1 MINFSNII
9 LEKMAIHKVGNKS
22 KAEKNFFSEVLYKPS
37 ASIEDKLLKY
47 FLSPFKKLE
56 ETYQFNAPENDTN
69 TMFNLSKSFFA
80 TKENFLEISQRIS
93 RHLYDQSKHQNIKAG
108 EVFVVHFSELLYGEE
123 MVEAIGVF
131 KCERKNEFMQVN
143 NIDSELLLNFQSGIN
158 VQKMDKGVLL
168 LNVEQ
173 EDGFRVLSI
182 DNNYYD
188 TSYWLL
194 DFLDVVH
201 VQDDFFHTSNYLEM
215 VDNFTK
221 EVLAPKMDKAEQIQF
236 MNDSVDYFA
245 KHETFNF
252 DEFAE
257 AVAPSLPEVAATELK
272 NYQADFALADVN
284 DFQIA
289 TNAIKTA
296 KKKIS
301 PNIKLDTGIQIKM
314 NMAEPEESKE
324 FVEKGFDEAKGMHF
338 YKVYFNEEME

>member
-56 ETYQFNAPENDTN
+56 ETYQFNSPENDTN
-69 TMFNLSKSFFA
+69 TMFNLSKSFFS
-80 TKENFLEISQRIS
+80 TKDNFLEISQRIS
-93 RHLYDQSKHQNIKAG
+93 RHLYDQSKHQNIKSG
-108 EVFVVHFSELLYGEE
+108 DVFVVHFSELLYGEE

-143 NIDSELLLNFQSGIN
+143 DVDGELLLNFQNGVN
-158 VQKMDKGVLL
+158 LGKLDKGVLL

-201 VQDDFFHTSNYLEM
+201 VQDDFFHTSNYLDM

-252 DEFAE
+252 DEFATE
-257 AVAPSLPEVAATELK
+257 IAPEPEVIAELR
-272 NYQADFALADVN
+272 NYRNDFALNDVEA
-284 DFQIA
+284 FSIA
-289 TNAIKTA
+289 PAAINNAKRKIKN
-296 KKKIS
+296 
-301 PNIKLDTGIQIKM
+301 NIKLDNGVSLKM
-314 NMAEPEESKE
+314 NFTNPDESKDI
-324 FVEKGFDEAKGMHF
+324 VERGFDEDKGMYF

>member
-47 FLSPFKKLE
+47 FLSHFKKLE
-56 ETYQFNAPENDTN
+56 ETYQFNSPENDTN
-69 TMFNLSKSFFA
+69 TMFNLSKSFFS
-80 TKENFLEISQRIS
+80 TKDNFLEISQRIS
-93 RHLYDQSKHQNIKAG
+93 RHLYDQSKHQNIKSG
-108 EVFVVHFSELLYGEE
+108 DVFVVHFSELLYGEE

-143 NIDSELLLNFQSGIN
+143 DVDGELLLNFQNGVN
-158 VQKMDKGVLL
+158 LGKLDKGVLL

-201 VQDDFFHTSNYLEM
+201 VQDDFFHTSNYLDM

-252 DEFAE
+252 DEFATE
-257 AVAPSLPEVAATELK
+257 IAPEPEVIAELR
-272 NYQADFALADVN
+272 NYRNDFALNDVEA
-284 DFQIA
+284 FSIA
-289 TNAIKTA
+289 PAAINNAKRKIKN
-296 KKKIS
+296 
-301 PNIKLDTGIQIKM
+301 NIKLDNGVSIKM
-314 NMAEPEESKE
+314 NFTNPDESKDI
-324 FVEKGFDEAKGMHF
+324 VERGFDEDKGMYF

>member
-1 MINFSNII
+1 MINFNNII

-22 KAEKNFFSEVLYKPS
+22 KAEKNFFSEVLYRPG
-37 ASIEDKLLKY
+37 AAIEDKLLKY

-69 TMFNLSKSFFA
+69 TMFNMSKGFFA
-80 TKENFLEISQRIS
+80 TKENFLELSQRIS
-93 RHLYDQSKHQNIKAG
+93 RHLYDQSKHQNIKPG

-131 KCERKNEFMQVN
+131 KCERKNEYMQVN
-143 NIDSELLLNFQSGIN
+143 NVDSELLLNFQQGIS
-158 VQKMDKGVLL
+158 VDKMDKGCLL
-168 LNVEQ
+168 LNIEQ

-194 DFLDVVH
+194 DFLDVIH
-201 VQDDFFHTSNYLEM
+201 VQDDFYHTRSYLEM

-252 DEFAE
+252 DEFASE
-257 AVAPSLPEVAATELK
+257 IAPEPEVVAELRDYK
-272 NYQADFALADVN
+272 NDFALQDVN
-284 DFQIA
+284 AFHIA
-289 TNAIKTA
+289 PAAINNA
-296 KKKIS
+296 KKKFKN
-301 PNIKLDTGIQIKM
+301 NIKLDNGVSIKM
-314 NMAEPEESKE
+314 NFTNPEEGKDM
-324 FVEKGFDEAKGMHF
+324 VERGFDEEKGLYF
-338 YKVYFNEEME
+338 YKIFFNEEMD

>member
-37 ASIEDKLLKY
+37 ASNEDKLLKY
-47 FLSPFKKLE
+47 FLSSFKKLE

-80 TKENFLEISQRIS
+80 TKENFLECSQRIS
-93 RHLYDQSKHQNIKAG
+93 RHLYDQSKHQNIKSG
-108 EVFVVHFSELLYGEE
+108 EVFVVHFTELLYGEE
-123 MVEAIGVF
+123 MVEAIGIF
-131 KCERKNEFMQVN
+131 KCERKSEFMQVN
-143 NIDSELLLNFQSGIN
+143 EIDSELLLNFQNGIN
-158 VQKMDKGVLL
+158 IGKMDKGVLL
-168 LNVEQ
+168 MNVEQ

-221 EVLAPKMDKAEQIQF
+221 EILAPKMDKAEQIEF

-252 DEFAE
+252 DEFVSE
-257 AVAPSLPEVAATELK
+257 VASEPEVVAELK
-272 NYQADFALADVN
+272 NYRNDFALNDVEA
-284 DFQIA
+284 FSIA
-289 TNAIKTA
+289 PAAINNAKRKIKN
-296 KKKIS
+296 
-301 PNIKLDTGIQIKM
+301 NIKLDNGVSIKM
-314 NMAEPEESKE
+314 NFTNPDESKGL
-324 FVEKGFDEAKGMHF
+324 VERGFDEDKGMYF
-338 YKVYFNEEME
+338 YKVFFNEEME

>member
-1 MINFSNII
+1 
-9 LEKMAIHKVGNKS
+9 
-22 KAEKNFFSEVLYKPS
+22 
-37 ASIEDKLLKY
+37 LLKY

-56 ETYQFNAPENDTN
+56 ETYQFNSPENDTN
-69 TMFNLSKSFFA
+69 TMFNLSKSFFS
-80 TKENFLEISQRIS
+80 TKDNFLEISQRIS
-93 RHLYDQSKHQNIKAG
+93 RHLYDQSKHQNIKSG
-108 EVFVVHFSELLYGEE
+108 DVFVVHFSELLYGEE

-143 NIDSELLLNFQSGIN
+143 DVDGELLLNFQNGVN
-158 VQKMDKGVLL
+158 LGKLDKGVLL

-201 VQDDFFHTSNYLEM
+201 VQDDFFHTSNYLDM

-252 DEFAE
+252 DEFATE
-257 AVAPSLPEVAATELK
+257 IAPEPEVIAELR
-272 NYQADFALADVN
+272 NYRNDFALNDVEA
-284 DFQIA
+284 FSIA
-289 TNAIKTA
+289 PAAINNAKRKIKN
-296 KKKIS
+296 
-301 PNIKLDTGIQIKM
+301 NIKLDNGVSIKM
-314 NMAEPEESKE
+314 NFTNPDESKDI
-324 FVEKGFDEAKGMHF
+324 VERGFDEDKGMYF

>member
-56 ETYQFNAPENDTN
+56 ETYQFNSPENDTN
-69 TMFNLSKSFFA
+69 TRFNLSKSFFS
-80 TKENFLEISQRIS
+80 TKDNFLEISQRIS
-93 RHLYDQSKHQNIKAG
+93 RHLYDQSKHQNIKSG
-108 EVFVVHFSELLYGEE
+108 DVFVVHFSELLYGEE

-143 NIDSELLLNFQSGIN
+143 DVDGELLLNFQNGVN
-158 VQKMDKGVLL
+158 LGKLDKGVLL

-201 VQDDFFHTSNYLEM
+201 VQDDFFHTSNYLDM

-252 DEFAE
+252 DEFATE
-257 AVAPSLPEVAATELK
+257 IAPEPEVIAELR
-272 NYQADFALADVN
+272 NYRNDFALNDVEA
-284 DFQIA
+284 FSIA
-289 TNAIKTA
+289 PAAINNAKRKIKN
-296 KKKIS
+296 
-301 PNIKLDTGIQIKM
+301 NIKLDNGVSIKM
-314 NMAEPEESKE
+314 NFTNPDESKDI
-324 FVEKGFDEAKGMHF
+324 VERGFDEDKGMYF

>member
-1 MINFSNII
+1 MINFSNIV

-69 TMFNLSKSFFA
+69 TLYNLSKAFFA
-80 TKENFLEISQRIS
+80 TKENFLETSQRIS

-123 MVEAIGVF
+123 MVEAIGIF
-131 KCERKNEFMQVN
+131 KCERKSEFMQVN
-143 NIDSELLLNFQSGIN
+143 DIDSELLLNFQNGIN
-158 VQKMDKGVLL
+158 ISKMDKGVLL

-201 VQDDFFHTSNYLEM
+201 VQDDFFHTSNYLDM

-252 DEFAE
+252 DEFATE
-257 AVAPSLPEVAATELK
+257 IAPEPEVVAELR
-272 NYQADFALADVN
+272 NYRNDFALNDVEA
-284 DFQIA
+284 FSIA
-289 TNAIKTA
+289 PAAINNAKRKIKN
-296 KKKIS
+296 
-301 PNIKLDTGIQIKM
+301 NIKLDNGVSIKM
-314 NMAEPEESKE
+314 NFTNPEESKE
-324 FVEKGFDEAKGMHF
+324 LVERGFDEDRGMYF
-338 YKVYFNEEME
+338 YKVFFNEEME

>member
-1 MINFSNII
+1 MINFSNIV

-56 ETYQFNAPENDTN
+56 ETYQFNAPESDTN
-69 TMFNLSKSFFA
+69 TMFNLSKSFFN
-80 TKENFLEISQRIS
+80 TKENFLEFSQRVS
-93 RHLYDQSKHQNIKAG
+93 RHLYDQSKHQNIKSG
-108 EVFVVHFSELLYGEE
+108 EVFVVHFTELLYGEE
-123 MVEAIGVF
+123 MVEAIGIF
-131 KCERKNEFMQVN
+131 KCERKSEFMQVN
-143 NIDSELLLNFQSGIN
+143 DIDSELLLNFQNGIN
-158 VQKMDKGVLL
+158 IAKMDKGVLL

-221 EVLAPKMDKAEQIQF
+221 EVLAPKMDKAEQIEF

-252 DEFAE
+252 DEFASE
-257 AVAPSLPEVAATELK
+257 VASEPEVVAELK
-272 NYQADFALADVN
+272 NYRNDFALNDVEA
-284 DFQIA
+284 FSIA
-289 TNAIKTA
+289 PAAINNAKRKIKN
-296 KKKIS
+296 
-301 PNIKLDTGIQIKM
+301 NIKLDNGVSIKM
-314 NMAEPEESKE
+314 NFTNPDESKGL
-324 FVEKGFDEAKGMHF
+324 VERGFDEDKGMYF
-338 YKVYFNEEME
+338 YKVFFNEEME

>member
-1 MINFSNII
+1 MINFSNIV

-80 TKENFLEISQRIS
+80 TKENFLEFSQRIS

-108 EVFVVHFSELLYGEE
+108 EVFVVHFTELLYGEE
-123 MVEAIGVF
+123 MVEAIGIF
-131 KCERKNEFMQVN
+131 KCERKSEFMQVN
-143 NIDSELLLNFQSGIN
+143 DIDSELLLNFQNGIN
-158 VQKMDKGVLL
+158 IAKMDKGVLL

-252 DEFAE
+252 DEFALE
-257 AVAPSLPEVAATELK
+257 VAPEPEVVAELK
-272 NYQADFALADVN
+272 NYRNDFALNDVEA
-284 DFQIA
+284 FSIA
-289 TNAIKTA
+289 PAAITNAKRKIKN
-296 KKKIS
+296 I
-301 PNIKLDTGIQIKM
+301 IKLDNGVSIKM
-314 NMAEPEESKE
+314 NFTNPEESKDL
-324 FVEKGFDEAKGMHF
+324 VERGFDEDKGMYF
-338 YKVYFNEEME
+338 YKVFFNEEME

>member
-1 MINFSNII
+1 MINFSNIV

-47 FLSPFKKLE
+47 FLSPFKKVD

-69 TMFNLSKSFFA
+69 TLFNLSKSFFT
-80 TKENFLEISQRIS
+80 TKENFLELSQRIS
-93 RHLYDQSKHQNIKAG
+93 RHLYDQSKHQNIKSG
-108 EVFVVHFSELLYGEE
+108 EVFVVHFTELLYGEE

-131 KCERKNEFMQVN
+131 KCERKSEFMQVN
-143 NIDSELLLNFQSGIN
+143 DIDSELLLNFQNGIN
-158 VQKMDKGVLL
+158 IAKMDKGVLL

-201 VQDDFFHTSNYLEM
+201 VQDDFFHTSNYLDM

-252 DEFAE
+252 DEFATE
-257 AVAPSLPEVAATELK
+257 IAPEPEVVAELR
-272 NYQADFALADVN
+272 NYRNDFALNDVEA
-284 DFQIA
+284 FSIA
-289 TNAIKTA
+289 PAAINNAKRKIKN
-296 KKKIS
+296 
-301 PNIKLDTGIQIKM
+301 NIKLDNGVSIKM
-314 NMAEPEESKE
+314 NFTNPEESKE
-324 FVEKGFDEAKGMHF
+324 LVERGFDEDKGMYF
-338 YKVYFNEEME
+338 YKVFFNEEME

>member
-1 MINFSNII
+1 MINFSNIV

-69 TMFNLSKSFFA
+69 TLFNLSKSFFT
-80 TKENFLEISQRIS
+80 TKENFLELSQRIS
-93 RHLYDQSKHQNIKAG
+93 RHLYDQSKHQNIKSG
-108 EVFVVHFSELLYGEE
+108 EVFVVHFTELLYGEE

-131 KCERKNEFMQVN
+131 KCERKSEFMQVN
-143 NIDSELLLNFQSGIN
+143 AIDSELLLNFQNGIN
-158 VQKMDKGVLL
+158 IAKLDKGVLL
-168 LNVEQ
+168 LNIEQ

-201 VQDDFFHTSNYLEM
+201 VQDDFFHTSNYLDM

-252 DEFAE
+252 DEFATE
-257 AVAPSLPEVAATELK
+257 ISPEPEVVAELR
-272 NYQADFALADVN
+272 NYRNDFALNDVEA
-284 DFQIA
+284 FAIA
-289 TNAIKTA
+289 PAAINNAKRKIKN
-296 KKKIS
+296 
-301 PNIKLDTGIQIKM
+301 NIKLDNGVSIKM
-314 NMAEPEESKE
+314 NFTNPEEAKGL
-324 FVEKGFDEAKGMHF
+324 VERGFDEDKGMYF

>member
-1 MINFSNII
+1 
-9 LEKMAIHKVGNKS
+9 
-22 KAEKNFFSEVLYKPS
+22 
-37 ASIEDKLLKY
+37 
-47 FLSPFKKLE
+47 
-56 ETYQFNAPENDTN
+56 
-69 TMFNLSKSFFA
+69 
-80 TKENFLEISQRIS
+80 
-93 RHLYDQSKHQNIKAG
+93 LYDQSKHQNIKSG
-108 EVFVVHFSELLYGEE
+108 DVFVVHFSELLYGEE

-143 NIDSELLLNFQSGIN
+143 DVDGELLLNFQNGVN
-158 VQKMDKGVLL
+158 LGKLDKGVLL

-201 VQDDFFHTSNYLEM
+201 VQDDFFHTSNYLDM

-252 DEFAE
+252 DEFATE
-257 AVAPSLPEVAATELK
+257 IAPEPEVIAELR
-272 NYQADFALADVN
+272 NYRNDFALNDVEA
-284 DFQIA
+284 FSIA
-289 TNAIKTA
+289 PAAINNAKRKIKN
-296 KKKIS
+296 
-301 PNIKLDTGIQIKM
+301 NIKLDNGVSIKM
-314 NMAEPEESKE
+314 NFTNPDESKDI
-324 FVEKGFDEAKGMHF
+324 VERGFDEDKGMYF

>member
-1 MINFSNII
+1 MINFSNIV

-69 TMFNLSKSFFA
+69 TLFNLSKSFFA
-80 TKENFLEISQRIS
+80 TKENFLELSQRIS
-93 RHLYDQSKHQNIKAG
+93 RHLYDQSKHQNIKSG
-108 EVFVVHFSELLYGEE
+108 EVFVVHFTELLYGEE
-123 MVEAIGVF
+123 MVEAVGIF
-131 KCERKNEFMQVN
+131 KCERKSEFMQVN
-143 NIDSELLLNFQSGIN
+143 DIDSELLLNFQNGIN
-158 VQKMDKGVLL
+158 ISKMDKGVLL

-201 VQDDFFHTSNYLEM
+201 VQDDFFHTSNYLDM

-252 DEFAE
+252 DEFATE
-257 AVAPSLPEVAATELK
+257 IAPEPEVVAELR
-272 NYQADFALADVN
+272 NYRNDFALNDVEA
-284 DFQIA
+284 FSIA
-289 TNAIKTA
+289 PAAITNAKRKIKN
-296 KKKIS
+296 
-301 PNIKLDTGIQIKM
+301 NIKLDNGVSIKM
-314 NMAEPEESKE
+314 NFTNPEESKDL
-324 FVEKGFDEAKGMHF
+324 VERGFDEDKGMYF
-338 YKVYFNEEME
+338 YKVFFNEEME

>member
-1 MINFSNII
+1 MINFSNIV

-56 ETYQFNAPENDTN
+56 ETYQFNAPESDTN
-69 TMFNLSKSFFA
+69 TMFNLSKSFFN
-80 TKENFLEISQRIS
+80 TKENFLEFSQRVS
-93 RHLYDQSKHQNIKAG
+93 RHLYDQSKHQNIKSG
-108 EVFVVHFSELLYGEE
+108 EVFVVHFTELLYGEE
-123 MVEAIGVF
+123 MVEAIGIF
-131 KCERKNEFMQVN
+131 KCERKSEFMQVN
-143 NIDSELLLNFQSGIN
+143 DIDSELLLNFQNGIN
-158 VQKMDKGVLL
+158 IAKMDKGVLL

-221 EVLAPKMDKAEQIQF
+221 EVLAPKMDKAEQIEF

-252 DEFAE
+252 DEFVSE
-257 AVAPSLPEVAATELK
+257 VASEPEVVAELK
-272 NYQADFALADVN
+272 NYRNDFALNDVEA
-284 DFQIA
+284 FSIA
-289 TNAIKTA
+289 PAAINNAKRKIKN
-296 KKKIS
+296 
-301 PNIKLDTGIQIKM
+301 NIKLDNGVSIKM
-314 NMAEPEESKE
+314 NFTNPDESKGL
-324 FVEKGFDEAKGMHF
+324 VERGFDEDKGMYF
-338 YKVYFNEEME
+338 YKVFFNEEME

>member
-22 KAEKNFFSEVLYKPS
+22 KAEKNFFSEVLYRPS

-47 FLSPFKKLE
+47 FLNPFKKVD
-56 ETYQFNAPENDTN
+56 ETYQFNAPQNDTN
-69 TMFNLSKSFFA
+69 PMYNLFKSFIA
-80 TKENFLEISQRIS
+80 TKENFLELSQRIS
-93 RHLYDQSKHQNIKAG
+93 RHLYDQSKHQNIKPG
-108 EVFVVHFSELLYGEE
+108 EVFVVHFSELLYGDE

-131 KCERKNEFMQVN
+131 KCERKNEFMQINVV
-143 NIDSELLLNFQSGIN
+143 DSELLLNFQQGFS
-158 VQKMDKGVLL
+158 VEKMDKGVLL

-173 EDGFRVLSI
+173 EDGFRVLSV

-201 VQDDFFHTSNYLEM
+201 VKDDFYHTTSYLEM

-252 DEFAE
+252 DEFATE
-257 AVAPSLPEVAATELK
+257 IAPQPEVVAELRDYK
-272 NYQADFALADVN
+272 NDFALQDVEA
-284 DFQIA
+284 FSIA
-289 TNAIKTA
+289 PAAINNA
-296 KKKIS
+296 KKKIKN
-301 PNIKLDTGIQIKM
+301 NIKLDTGVSIKM
-314 NMAEPEESKE
+314 NFTNPEESKDL
-324 FVEKGFDEAKGMHF
+324 VERGFDEDKGLYF
-338 YKVYFNEEME
+338 YKIYFNEEME

>member
-1 MINFSNII
+1 
-9 LEKMAIHKVGNKS
+9 
-22 KAEKNFFSEVLYKPS
+22 
-37 ASIEDKLLKY
+37 
-47 FLSPFKKLE
+47 
-56 ETYQFNAPENDTN
+56 
-69 TMFNLSKSFFA
+69 LSKSFFS
-80 TKENFLEISQRIS
+80 TKDNFLEISQRIS
-93 RHLYDQSKHQNIKAG
+93 RHLYDQSKHQNIKSG
-108 EVFVVHFSELLYGEE
+108 DVFVVHFSELLYGEE

-143 NIDSELLLNFQSGIN
+143 DVDGELLLNFQNGVN
-158 VQKMDKGVLL
+158 LGKLDKGVLL

-201 VQDDFFHTSNYLEM
+201 VQDDFFHTSNYLDM

-252 DEFAE
+252 DEFATE
-257 AVAPSLPEVAATELK
+257 IAPEPEVIAELR
-272 NYQADFALADVN
+272 NYRNDFALNDVEA
-284 DFQIA
+284 FSIA
-289 TNAIKTA
+289 PAAINNAKRKIKN
-296 KKKIS
+296 
-301 PNIKLDTGIQIKM
+301 NIKLDNGVSIKM
-314 NMAEPEESKE
+314 NFTNPDESKDI
-324 FVEKGFDEAKGMHF
+324 VERGFDEDKGMYF

>member
-1 MINFSNII
+1 
-9 LEKMAIHKVGNKS
+9 
-22 KAEKNFFSEVLYKPS
+22 
-37 ASIEDKLLKY
+37 
-47 FLSPFKKLE
+47 
-56 ETYQFNAPENDTN
+56 
-69 TMFNLSKSFFA
+69 MFNLSKSFFS
-80 TKENFLEISQRIS
+80 TKDNFLEISQRIS
-93 RHLYDQSKHQNIKAG
+93 RHLYDQSKHQNIKSG
-108 EVFVVHFSELLYGEE
+108 DVFVVHFSELLYGEE

-143 NIDSELLLNFQSGIN
+143 DVDGELLLNFQNGVN
-158 VQKMDKGVLL
+158 LGKLDKGVLL

-201 VQDDFFHTSNYLEM
+201 VQDDFFHTSNYLDM

-252 DEFAE
+252 DEFATE
-257 AVAPSLPEVAATELK
+257 IAPEPEVIAELR
-272 NYQADFALADVN
+272 NYRNDFALNDVEA
-284 DFQIA
+284 FSIA
-289 TNAIKTA
+289 PAAINNAKRKIKN
-296 KKKIS
+296 
-301 PNIKLDTGIQIKM
+301 NIKLDNGVSIKM
-314 NMAEPEESKE
+314 NFTNPDESKDI
-324 FVEKGFDEAKGMHF
+324 VERGFDEDKGMYF

>member
-69 TMFNLSKSFFA
+69 AMYNLSKSFFA
-80 TKENFLEISQRIS
+80 TKDNFLEISQRIS
-93 RHLYDQSKHQNIKAG
+93 RHLYDQSKHQNIKSG

-131 KCERKNEFMQVN
+131 KCERKSEFMQVN
-143 NIDSELLLNFQSGIN
+143 DIDSELLLNFQNGIN
-158 VQKMDKGVLL
+158 IAKMDKGVLL

-252 DEFAE
+252 DEFATE
-257 AVAPSLPEVAATELK
+257 IAPEPEVVAELR
-272 NYQADFALADVN
+272 NYRNDFALNDVEA
-284 DFQIA
+284 FSIA
-289 TNAIKTA
+289 PAAINNAKRKIKN
-296 KKKIS
+296 
-301 PNIKLDTGIQIKM
+301 NIKLDNGVSIKM
-314 NMAEPEESKE
+314 NFTNPDESKDL
-324 FVEKGFDEAKGMHF
+324 VERGFDEDKGMYF

>member
-56 ETYQFNAPENDTN
+56 ETYQFNSPENDTN
-69 TMFNLSKSFFA
+69 TMFNLSKSFFS
-80 TKENFLEISQRIS
+80 TKDNFLEISQRIS
-93 RHLYDQSKHQNIKAG
+93 RHLYDQSKHQNIKSG
-108 EVFVVHFSELLYGEE
+108 DVFVVHFSELLYGEE
-123 MVEAIGVF
+123 KVEAIGVF

-143 NIDSELLLNFQSGIN
+143 DVDGELLLNFQNGVN
-158 VQKMDKGVLL
+158 LGKLDKGVLL

-201 VQDDFFHTSNYLEM
+201 VQDDFFHTSNYLDM

-221 EVLAPKMDKAEQIQF
+221 EVLAPKIDKAEQIQF

-252 DEFAE
+252 DEFATE
-257 AVAPSLPEVAATELK
+257 IAPEPEVIAELR
-272 NYQADFALADVN
+272 NYRNDFALNDVEA
-284 DFQIA
+284 FSIA
-289 TNAIKTA
+289 PAAINNAKRKIKN
-296 KKKIS
+296 
-301 PNIKLDTGIQIKM
+301 NIKLDNGVSIKM
-314 NMAEPEESKE
+314 NFTNPDESKDI
-324 FVEKGFDEAKGMHF
+324 VERGFDEDKGMYF